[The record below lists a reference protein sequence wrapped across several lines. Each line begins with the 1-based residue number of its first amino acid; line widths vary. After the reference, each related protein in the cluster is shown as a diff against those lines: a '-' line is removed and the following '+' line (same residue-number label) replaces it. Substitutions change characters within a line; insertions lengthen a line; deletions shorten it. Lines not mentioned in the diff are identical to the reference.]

1 MQIFLPMSVVDPVL
15 ITQNYGVK
23 FCPRFSLNLYPTSQT
38 SRKYILSPAYVT
50 NIRVTKIGYFLLW
63 TPENHLWRHYVA
75 DAIVSTTSFRGRDGF
90 GAFDIIMI
98 LTKKFETNQNV

>member
-1 MQIFLPMSVVDPVL
+1 MQIVLPMVVVDSML
-15 ITQNYGVK
+15 MTLNYGVN
-23 FCPRFSLNLYPTSQT
+23 FCPKFFLNLYPTTQT
-38 SRKYILSPAYVT
+38 SRIYILSPAYVT